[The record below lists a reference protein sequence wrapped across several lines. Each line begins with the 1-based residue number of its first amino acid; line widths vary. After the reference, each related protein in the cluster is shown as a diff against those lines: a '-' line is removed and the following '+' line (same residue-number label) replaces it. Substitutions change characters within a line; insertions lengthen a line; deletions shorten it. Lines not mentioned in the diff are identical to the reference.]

1 MSPTLTLPYDAAAY
15 LRTEEDCALYLQ
27 AVTEEA
33 NGDARLL
40 DIALADIARARSRFD
55 IAANSHGSN
64 TSA

>member
-1 MSPTLTLPYDAAAY
+1 MSPTLTLPYEAAAY

-33 NGDARLL
+33 NGDATMI
-40 DIALADIARARSRFD
+40 DVALADIARARSRLD